1 MHHPSRLSLAAV
13 SLTAL
18 LSLSACGGQDE
29 PSAADPAASDGS
41 SSEASSTPSP
51 SPSEGG
57 GRGDTSATP
66 VPEADLAVEI
76 AGDDISPNAAELEV
90 GVGDSITVSV
100 ESDRAGELH
109 VHSTPEQYV
118 EFEAGEMTQE
128 LTFTTPGTVEVEDH
142 DTGDVVAFVD
152 VR

>member
-1 MHHPSRLSLAAV
+1 MPHRTRLGLAAMT
-13 SLTAL
+13 LAAL
-18 LSLSACGGQDE
+18 ATLAACGGQDE
-29 PSAADPAASDGS
+29 AAADPASSGGTSASPS
-41 SSEASSTPSP
+41 TTPTPSAAKG
-51 SPSEGG
+51 EG
-57 GRGDTSATP
+57 RASASAAP
-66 VPEADLAVEI
+66 APEADLAVEI

-118 EFEAGEMTQE
+118 EFEAGETAQE